1 MKIWIEK
8 YKAIII
14 GGCVI
19 LFAGFLYFSQP
30 DDQAFSDFSNIPLQ
44 TPEIN
49 ASNPDKDEE
58 SLSIF
63 VDVKG
68 AVRLPGL
75 YEAEEGDRVFDLIEL
90 AGGLL
95 DEADE
100 DRINLAEKAF
110 DEMVVYIAKKGEVFE
125 DMTFP
130 THSSEKTPGKVN
142 LNKADAAEL
151 ETLSGIGP
159 SKAKAIIEYREQN
172 GPYKQIE
179 DLKKISGIGE
189 KTFEKLQDTISV
201 K

>member
-1 MKIWIEK
+1 MKIWFEK
-8 YKAIII
+8 YKTIII
-14 GGCVI
+14 GGFVI
-19 LFAGFLYFSQP
+19 LIAGFLYFSQP

-44 TPEIN
+44 APEMN
-49 ASNPDKDEE
+49 ASILEIEKEN
-58 SLSIF
+58 LSIF

-75 YEAEEGDRVFDLIEL
+75 YKAKEGDRVFDLIEL

-95 DEADE
+95 EEADE
-100 DRINLAEKAF
+100 DQINLAEKAY
-110 DEMVVYIAKKGEVFE
+110 DEMVIYIVRKGESLQ
-125 DMTFP
+125 DLTYP
-130 THSSEKTPGKVN
+130 NPSLEKTSGKVN
-142 LNKADAAEL
+142 LNKADTAEL
-151 ETLSGIGP
+151 ETLTGIGP

-189 KTFEKLQDTISV
+189 KTFEKLQDSISV